1 MVDGV
6 PFTLSY
12 SVMPDHRAASKGLG
26 NTYSVRKFSHYGRQ
40 AGNGNP
46 RPTLATVGVLAQQ
59 ETISGGVHSPFTER
73 TRWRETCP

>member
-12 SVMPDHRAASKGLG
+12 SVMPDHRAAPKGLG

-40 AGNGNP
+40 AGDAHGLGRKVAAHAHAWSP
-46 RPTLATVGVLAQQ
+46 HLPALHSLFPATEA
-59 ETISGGVHSPFTER
+59 I
-73 TRWRETCP
+73 